1 LIAVLQN
8 KKEYRD
14 TRGYAAK
21 GLGFLGQKAAK
32 KTIPV
37 LVAALASS
45 HIPVYYE
52 SAVALGKIGGM
63 AVPALRPVFFGN
75 NSSHR
80 AGAARALGFI
90 GKPAIPMLLEGLKHK
105 KWGIR
110 WRSAMALGRMGT
122 QARPAIPALRKAQKD
137 KTLLVSKAATKAIKS
152 ISGK

>member
-1 LIAVLQN
+1 
-8 KKEYRD
+8 
-14 TRGYAAK
+14 
-21 GLGFLGQKAAK
+21 
-32 KTIPV
+32 
-37 LVAALASS
+37 
-45 HIPVYYE
+45 
-52 SAVALGKIGGM
+52 M